1 MIHAVATT
9 HTGTEP
15 ASVVY
20 IPSAPSTPANK
31 DYIRRYWRDLQAGIP
46 PEDYKMQDGVA
57 GEQVPMTQ
65 NERLMRGA
73 LDLDLIS
80 AEGRRGLGEGV

>member
-1 MIHAVATT
+1 MTHAVATT

-31 DYIRRYWRDLQAGIP
+31 DYIRRYWRELQAGIP

-57 GEQVPMTQ
+57 GEQVPMIQ
-65 NERLMRGA
+65 NERLMKGA
-73 LDLDLIS
+73 LDLDSIS